1 MVDDLE
7 AQGANG
13 GGGPLGAP
21 SAGGAE
27 GDVGLQPPGG
37 VAQLRHRV
45 VVVGAAVVAVGD
57 VQWGC
62 VLLWEGG
69 VGGGEGRG
77 KNLSENSRILIF
89 SASCG
94 VGWRKVKV

>member
-69 VGGGEGRG
+69 MGGGREGG
-77 KNLSENSRILIF
+77 RIHLRIPKF
-89 SASCG
+89 SFLVDRAELG
-94 VGWRKVKV
+94 GEK

>member
-69 VGGGEGRG
+69 VGGGEEGGRIY
-77 KNLSENSRILIF
+77 LRIPEF
-89 SASCG
+89 SFLVDRAELG
-94 VGWRKVKV
+94 GEK

>member
-69 VGGGEGRG
+69 VGGGKEGG
-77 KNLSENSRILIF
+77 RIYLRIPEF
-89 SASCG
+89 SFLVDRAELG
-94 VGWRKVKV
+94 GEK

>member
-45 VVVGAAVVAVGD
+45 VVVGTAVVAVGD

-62 VLLWEGG
+62 VLLWEEGWGEREGG
-69 VGGGEGRG
+69 KIYPRIPEFSFLVDRAELGGE
-77 KNLSENSRILIF
+77 K
-89 SASCG
+89 
-94 VGWRKVKV
+94 